1 MSRLSLQPSLLSLGG
16 RVSSLPCKCSSRSLA
31 LRSLCHLVPRLH
43 ALRLPLRLGVCAPQ
57 AGGVAAPA
65 AQPAAVHALNILRAL
80 YRDSRLGD
88 HVVSFIPEGIK
99 LAIAGFSASLWP
111 VS

>member
-1 MSRLSLQPSLLSLGG
+1 MQVLLKVAGTAVSLSPSPQAACPEASPQAGG
-16 RVSSLPCKCSSRSLA
+16 VA
-31 LRSLCHLVPRLH
+31 
-43 ALRLPLRLGVCAPQ
+43 APQ